1 MLTIGNIEIS
11 RPVIAAPMAGVSDL
25 PYRQICRAWGAGLAV
40 SEMVTSRPELRETR
54 RARLRMDHTGETS
67 PISVQIVGTDP
78 VLLAEAAIINAA
90 RGADIIDI
98 NMGCPSKKVC
108 NKMAGSALMG
118 DERMVGDILEAV
130 VSAVDVPVTLK
141 MRTGLNR
148 TQKNAVQI
156 AQIAEKCGVKML
168 TVHGRTRA
176 CRFKGPVEYST
187 IADVVSAV
195 AIPVIANG
203 DIDSAESAVSVIQQ
217 TGAAG
222 VMVGRAAMGQPWL
235 FQEISGQL
243 GSGVTVVS
251 PSLEIKIQAMI
262 SHLRGMY
269 EFYGLERG
277 VILARKHA
285 ASYMKCLGVAADVR
299 SVVNRIAHAE
309 QQIESLERAVIR
321 TQSRADMAA

>member
-1 MLTIGNIEIS
+1 MFTIGNIKIS
-11 RPVIAAPMAGVSDL
+11 SSVIAAPMAGVSDL

-40 SEMVTSRPELRETR
+40 TEMVTSRPELRDTSR
-54 RARLRMDHTGETS
+54 SRLRMDHTGETG

-78 VLLAEAAIINAA
+78 VLLAEAAIINVAH
-90 RGADIIDI
+90 GADIIDI

-108 NKMAGSALMG
+108 NKMAGSALMS
-118 DERMVGDILEAV
+118 DERLVGDILQAV

-141 MRTGLNR
+141 IRTGVNR
-148 TQKNAVQI
+148 AQKNAVQI

-187 IADVVSAV
+187 IADVASKV

-203 DIDSAESAVSVIQQ
+203 DIDSADSAVSVMQQ
-217 TGAAG
+217 TGATG
-222 VMVGRAAMGQPWL
+222 VMIGRAAMGQPWL
-235 FQEISGQL
+235 FQEISREL
-243 GSGVTVVS
+243 EAEAKFVP
-251 PSLEIKIQAMI
+251 PSLEAKIEAMI

-277 VILARKHA
+277 VVLARKYA
-285 ASYMKCLGVAADVR
+285 TSYLKCLGVAADVR
-299 SVVNRIAHAE
+299 SVVNRIADAE
-309 QQIESLERAVIR
+309 RQIESLERVVLR
-321 TQSRADMAA
+321 TQLLEELAA

>member
-1 MLTIGNIEIS
+1 MLTIGKIEIS
-11 RPVIAAPMAGVSDL
+11 SPVIAAPMAGVSDL

-40 SEMVTSRPELRETR
+40 TEMVTSRPELRDTR
-54 RARLRMDHTGETS
+54 RSRLRMDHTGETN

-78 VLLAEAAIINAA
+78 ALLAEAAIINVA

-108 NKMAGSALMG
+108 NKMAGSALMS
-118 DERMVGDILEAV
+118 DQRLVGDILEAV

-141 MRTGLNR
+141 MRTGVNR
-148 TQKNAVQI
+148 AQKNAVQI

-187 IADVVSAV
+187 IADVASKV

-203 DIDSAESAVSVIQQ
+203 DIDSADSAVFVMQK
-217 TGAAG
+217 TGATG

-235 FQEISGQL
+235 FQEISKQL
-243 GSGVTVVS
+243 GAGAKFVP
-251 PSLEIKIQAMI
+251 PSLETKIEVMI

-285 ASYMKCLGVAADVR
+285 TSYMKCLGVAADVR

-309 QQIESLERAVIR
+309 YQIESLERAVIR
-321 TQSRADMAA
+321 AQTRVDMAA